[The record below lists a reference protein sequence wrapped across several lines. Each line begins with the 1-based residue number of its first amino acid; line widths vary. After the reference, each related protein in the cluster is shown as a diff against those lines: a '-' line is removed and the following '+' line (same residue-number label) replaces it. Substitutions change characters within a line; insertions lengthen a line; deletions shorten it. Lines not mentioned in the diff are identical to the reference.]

1 MDKLLLRG
9 EAITV
14 VARRHGVSDD
24 ALGRH
29 KRHMQVVIAKAA
41 ALVEQKDVAYG
52 SALLAQIGRIRADAE
67 RLQIESERRQDVRGA
82 LRAIHERLAVV
93 ELEAKLSGQIDTSQ
107 KSVTINMQA
116 ISPEEAVDYARDI
129 LELFGASG
137 APQRELPM
145 PVIEA
150 ESEEFSTEGC
160 DAN

>member
-1 MDKLLLRG
+1 
-9 EAITV
+9 
-14 VARRHGVSDD
+14 
-24 ALGRH
+24 
-29 KRHMQVVIAKAA
+29 
-41 ALVEQKDVAYG
+41 
-52 SALLAQIGRIRADAE
+52 
-67 RLQIESERRQDVRGA
+67 
-82 LRAIHERLAVV
+82 V